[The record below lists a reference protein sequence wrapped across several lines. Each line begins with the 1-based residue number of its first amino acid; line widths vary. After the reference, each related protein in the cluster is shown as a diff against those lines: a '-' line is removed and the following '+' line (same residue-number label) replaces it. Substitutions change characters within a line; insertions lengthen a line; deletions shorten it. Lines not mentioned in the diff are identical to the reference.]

1 MISRAIEFERNGWLI
16 VDFGNE
22 AKEILERTHERLLSR
37 LRERWIPE
45 IDRLENYHRHIDD
58 DDQHTEIQHDLTK
71 LLQNESIGL
80 NLVRAEIDFLRD
92 LVGPDLHVQKYPYL
106 RIARPEKMQDN
117 IGFHRDTH
125 YGGTPYELSVHIP
138 FTDAGK
144 DGSLGVLTGSH
155 ILPER
160 AFPTT
165 QRPSSNVEKGSRK
178 HQLGFLYAPKELEP
192 VVRGAV
198 EPVHTRP
205 GQMLIFSLSLI
216 HGQEVNLGDLTRF
229 SSDLRVVNSLAPI
242 QWERNVHQDY
252 YVRLCESAVTAQ
264 ARRYYSAETEST
276 DPKDPKT

>member
-1 MISRAIEFERNGWLI
+1 MNSRAIEFERNGWLI
-16 VDFGNE
+16 VNFGNE
-22 AKEILERTHERLLSR
+22 AKEILERVRERLLSR

-45 IDRLENYHRHIDD
+45 IDRLENYHQHIDD
-58 DDQHTEIQHDLTK
+58 DDQHTELQHDLTK
-71 LLQNESIGL
+71 LFQNESFGL
-80 NLVRAEIDFLRD
+80 NLVRAEIDVFRD
-92 LVGPDLHVQKYPYL
+92 LVGVDLHVQKYPYL
-106 RIARPEKMQDN
+106 RIARPEKVADN

-155 ILPER
+155 VLPER

-165 QRPSSNVEKGSRK
+165 QRRSPNVEKGSTK
-178 HQLGFLYAPKELEP
+178 HQLGFLYAPKELDP
-192 VVRGAV
+192 AIRSTV

-216 HGQEVNLGDLTRF
+216 HGQEVNLGDSTRF

-242 QWERNVHQDY
+242 QWERNVHQNY

-264 ARRYYSAETEST
+264 ARRYYSAEKGAT
-276 DPKDPKT
+276 DTKGPKT